1 MFIFGQE
8 AKILTEKST
17 GKVLEI
23 TVEKITAG

>member
-8 AKILTEKST
+8 AKILAEKPT